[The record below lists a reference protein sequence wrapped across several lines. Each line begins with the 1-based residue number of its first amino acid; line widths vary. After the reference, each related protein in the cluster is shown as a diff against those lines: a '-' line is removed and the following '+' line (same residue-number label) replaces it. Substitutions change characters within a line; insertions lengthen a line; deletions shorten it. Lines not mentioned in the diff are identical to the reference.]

1 MPGRPLHSTVVS
13 DNPALA
19 PVSRLDARSFVDSV
33 NEYGGVRLDLL
44 GRAPGGQVGAAFVRW
59 PDGRDG
65 VLTRG
70 HGSIEEIE
78 RTADILSI
86 ARGRGLPVPRYDLI
100 TEVPGAVAVVQE
112 RLPGHKPDRAG
123 PGVVAAMV
131 EMIERCRG
139 VLADRPDIPPPDLH
153 LRESGP
159 GFSVHESLATY
170 SARTRRLLDWVH
182 EVGAAAEPEPAGD
195 DLVHLDLH
203 PENVLVDDA
212 GAITGIVDWDGI
224 ARGDRRFMLVTMRF
238 AVLPLGGDA
247 ATAVWLDDLL
257 YEIDTALLRTFW
269 AAMSLRQVD
278 WMIRHFGP
286 AEVERELSLAETR
299 MPL

>member
-1 MPGRPLHSTVVS
+1 MS
-13 DNPALA
+13 DDPALA
-19 PVSRLDARSFVDSV
+19 PVRRLDARSFVDSV
-33 NEYGGVRLDLL
+33 NEYAGVGLDLL
-44 GRAPGGQVGAAFVRW
+44 GPAPGGQVGAAFVRW

-65 VLTRG
+65 VLTRWG
-70 HGSIEEIE
+70 GTAAQVES
-78 RTADILSI
+78 TADVLRV

-100 TEVPGAVAVVQE
+100 AEVPGAVAIVQE
-112 RLPGHKPDRAG
+112 RLPGRKPDRAS

-131 EMIERCRG
+131 ELIERCRG
-139 VLADRPDIPPPDLH
+139 LLADRPDIPPPNLY

-159 GFSVHESLATY
+159 GFSVHETLAAY

-182 EVGAAAEPEPAGD
+182 EVGAAELGTAGD
-195 DLVHLDLH
+195 DLVHLDFH

-212 GAITGIVDWDGI
+212 GTITGIVDWDGI

-238 AVLPLGGDA
+238 AVLPLGGDD
-247 ATAVWLDDLL
+247 ATATGLDNLLDDV
-257 YEIDTALLRTFW
+257 DDATLRTFW

-299 MPL
+299 MAL